1 MVRRLMLPD
10 GMPEVHADGRRS
22 AASAQRNIDAIL
34 DLLESHAPKGGR
46 ALEIASG
53 TGQHITRFADA
64 LRSIDWYPSE
74 ADRDKFLSI
83 EAWRRHANCANL
95 NAPLHLDASALP
107 WPADL
112 GRFDLIVL
120 VNLFHLISEE
130 ETDRVLRGVSS
141 ALKPGGRFV
150 LYGPF
155 SRAGRLTSTGDEMF
169 HAQLQAQ
176 DPDIGYKDDGWI
188 RTRAAEYG
196 LGVWQVTK
204 MPANNIAFVFRTAI

>member
-10 GMPEVHADGRRS
+10 GVPVVLSDGRRS
-22 AASAQRNIDAIL
+22 AKSAQQNVDAIL
-34 DLLESHAPKGGR
+34 DVLESHAPKGGR

-53 TGQHITRFADA
+53 TGQHISRFADA
-64 LRSIDWYPSE
+64 MRNIDWFPSE
-74 ADRDKFLSI
+74 ADPEKFLSI
-83 EAWRRHANCANL
+83 EAWRRHVDCANL
-95 NAPLHLDASALP
+95 NAPLHLDAAKLP
-107 WPADL
+107 WPAHV

-120 VNLFHLISEE
+120 VNLLHLISEDE
-130 ETDRVLRGVSS
+130 ADRVLHGVSS
-141 ALKPGGRFV
+141 ALAPGGRFV

-155 SRAGRLTSTGDEMF
+155 RRAGRLTSAGDEMF

-176 DPDIGYKDDGWI
+176 DPDIGYKDDVWV

-204 MPANNIAFVFRTAI
+204 MPANNIAFVFWTAS

>member
-10 GMPEVHADGRRS
+10 GLPEVHADGRRS

-53 TGQHITRFADA
+53 TGQHISRFADA

-74 ADRDKFLSI
+74 ADHDKFLSI

-107 WPADL
+107 WPAEL

-120 VNLFHLISEE
+120 VNLLHLISEE

-155 SRAGRLTSTGDEMF
+155 SRAGRLTSAGDEMF